1 MSRNNETTES
11 PASCPQI
18 EVLRGRD
25 GRDGRDG
32 GQGVKGEKGE
42 VGPRGEKG
50 DNGGIGP
57 QGPQG
62 TKGLPGTQGLIGLR
76 GAQGTTGEKGD
87 RGSSGLTG
95 PQGTRGDTGQKG
107 QKGSIGVTGL
117 RGHSGEKGQKGMQGV
132 QGLPSG
138 GAVYV
143 RWGRT
148 SCPSGQETELLYS
161 GRAGG
166 SRYSH
171 SGGGANLICLP
182 NDPEY
187 RQYQSGTQAH
197 SQVFGVEYEGQFP
210 GTTSNHNMPCAV
222 CFTSIR
228 STVLMIPAK
237 TSCPANWITE
247 YTGYI
252 MTAHHIHHRSL
263 YECVDQSPESVY
275 GLNGGSS
282 NSADHYYVEAECTGF
297 SCPPY
302 NAAKELTCAV
312 CTH

>member
-1 MSRNNETTES
+1 MSRDNETTEP

-32 GQGVKGEKGE
+32 GQGEKGEKGE

-62 TKGLPGTQGLIGLR
+62 TKGLPGIQGPIGLQSEK
-76 GAQGTTGEKGD
+76 GENGEKGE
-87 RGSSGLTG
+87 RGEPGLAG
-95 PQGTRGDTGQKG
+95 PQG
-107 QKGSIGVTGL
+107 L
-117 RGHSGEKGQKGMQGV
+117 QGPV
-132 QGLPSG
+132 GG

-143 RWGRT
+143 RWGNR
-148 SCPSGQETELLYS
+148 SCPSGHGTELLYS

-166 SRYSH
+166 SRYRQ
-171 SGGGANLICLP
+171 SGGGGNYLCMP

-187 RQYQSGTQAH
+187 GSYQAGVQGYSYVYGTEFQTGSGPLGYLNQKH
-197 SQVFGVEYEGQFP
+197 LFCS
-210 GTTSNHNMPCAV
+210 V
-222 CFTSIR
+222 CYVPTR
-228 STVLMIPAK
+228 STVVMIPARK
-237 TSCPANWITE
+237 RYPANWTTE
-247 YTGYI
+247 YIGYL
-252 MTAHHIHHRSL
+252 MAGYQSNSNGRTT
-263 YECVDQSPESVY
+263 YECVDQTPEPIPEPHAT
-275 GLNGGSS
+275 GENQAFIG
-282 NSADHYYVEAECTGF
+282 HVEAECSGL

-302 NAAKELTCAV
+302 NREKELTCAV